1 MKSKLILVLP
11 ATIIILFLFWISYLS
26 VKSKESQPDLTVIN
40 FVEKLKIGDSNGA
53 AELLTNS
60 PDYLDQVLTLGLNN
74 TEENSDAANLKSN
87 IENSSEKSDLPNQP
101 DAVIKKKNKFNN
113 QELLRIVTESFQN
126 RSDFDRIKGVIK
138 YKNEAKVV
146 ASFLRKGFAN
156 TDYKFLLIKEE
167 TEWKIFNIY
176 LDNGAEFDLFKYWA
190 VDRSLMS
197 ISNKNDVSQNSEPT
211 LIVQKFMKYVAEN
224 KLAEANSLT
233 KTEQEV
239 SGMTKQREE
248 LASKLDW
255 AQVFKERDFTLEK
268 IVSNDISGKN
278 AKVKTLLSFGSK
290 NDINMETIFSL
301 KNLSDQWFIYD
312 IEFVTDRT
320 N

>member
-60 PDYLDQVLTLGLNN
+60 PDYLDQVLTLELNKK
-74 TEENSDAANLKSN
+74 EENSDAANLKSN

-268 IVSNDISGKN
+268 IVSNDISGKS

-290 NDINMETIFSL
+290 YDVNMEAIFSL
-301 KNLSDQWFIYD
+301 KNLNDQWFIYD